1 MAAQLVALADG
12 RVIPV
17 DKGILVIGRHAECDV
32 QIMSPKVSR
41 MHCCIAQV
49 GEHLIVRDLN
59 STNGIRV
66 NGVRVVEGRLG
77 AGDELAIGNH
87 RYRVQGDGVVAQRP
101 AHAVQAKAPVGKAV
115 RPGEPDLEEC
125 DEPVALPDPAN
136 RRGKPPK
143 PDGPKAGAADADA
156 SAGRTESSGPEHVP
170 LALPEVEDPIEVS
183 PSSDQAAP
191 PPAPAEPMDSV
202 RPED

>member
-87 RYRVQGDGVVAQRP
+87 RYRVQGDGVAAQRP
-101 AHAVQAKAPVGKAV
+101 ANAIQAKAPVRKAA

-136 RRGKPPK
+136 PRRQPAKNA
-143 PDGPKAGAADADA
+143 GPKAGAADADA
-156 SAGRTESSGPEHVP
+156 AAGRTESSGPDQP
-170 LALPEVEDPIEVS
+170 ALALPEVEDPIEVS
-183 PSSDQAAP
+183 PASEKPEP
-191 PPAPAEPMDSV
+191 PPASAEPMDSV